1 MKKTY
6 VFALASLMLAAVS
19 CSDDDSNPGIVTVT
33 PDPTEEISLNP
44 DDVSGGIIIDN
55 GTQVSGNAPTPT
67 GTLPFSLDET
77 SQSGFQKN
85 GFDITFDAPSNYAG
99 AYIQV
104 QSEDG
109 TAADEYWD
117 VSIPGRSNVTSSEE
131 KRKGLFSEQT
141 NRLNDQEIEI
151 DVDFEDNV
159 SAGTFCYLICIYDTD
174 GNISQPVEVCVEVEA
189 WGGNPNLIG
198 TWNYTKRT
206 RNGVTEDTIGA
217 EECDE
222 TTVFCANDTELLV
235 ENAYCDTLLSLPITF
250 NADGTYTYVE
260 TTNYTN
266 LDYEA
271 TRETCTAT
279 FETEAEE
286 LYSSRGN
293 WAYDEEE
300 GKLTLVE
307 FEYTETVNGDPSTG
321 IEENGYLLFDGKAT
335 VTDSLII
342 EGDYDD
348 DQETYTAEFHFNR

>member
-33 PDPTEEISLNP
+33 PDPTEEISLNA

-117 VSIPGRSNVTSSEE
+117 VSIPGRSNVTSNEE
-131 KRKGLFSEQT
+131 KRKGLFSKHISKQISKQ
-141 NRLNDQEIEI
+141 NDQEINI
-151 DVDFEDNV
+151 DVDFEDTV
-159 SAGTFCYLICIYDTD
+159 SPGTFCYLICIYDTD

-189 WGGNPNLIG
+189 WGGNPNLVG
-198 TWNYTKRT
+198 TWNLTKEEIT
-206 RNGVTEDTIGA
+206 YGGETDTDTVGEETCDSATISCTNDSSLTIED
-217 EECDE
+217 
-222 TTVFCANDTELLV
+222 
-235 ENAYCDTLLSLPITF
+235 AYCYTIDLATITF
-250 NADGTYTYVE
+250 NTDGTLSE
-260 TTNYTN
+260 TFKETSRDYDYTN
-266 LDYEA
+266 SRENCEA
-271 TRETCTAT
+271 TYLDEEEYNYSAT
-279 FETEAEE
+279 G
-286 LYSSRGN
+286 Y

-300 GKLTLVE
+300 SLLTLVIFNE
-307 FEYTETVNGDPSTG
+307 TIDGTTTNYENGDAYSITLEEVTGTTFTVNDPG
-321 IEENGYLLFDGKAT
+321 EEAIKSFFT
-335 VTDSLII
+335 R
-342 EGDYDD
+342 
-348 DQETYTAEFHFNR
+348 Q